1 MPSTLTSTFAYAAHI
16 LSILSLLAATASA
29 HAHSPSLLSHTRVRR
44 GLAAMTYQGCY
55 SSSSGLTDQGSYLY
69 QTSGYCQP
77 ICVDANQAVLA
88 LSGGSDC
95 WCGDV
100 LPPADSKVD
109 DSSCNTPCDGYGS
122 QMCMYQGCCK
132 ILRLPC

>member
-1 MPSTLTSTFAYAAHI
+1 MPSTLPAKSAYAAHT
-16 LSILSLLAATASA
+16 LSILSLLIATTTTHA
-29 HAHSPSLLSHTRVRR
+29 HAHSPSLLSRSTGVKR
-44 GLAAMTYQGCY
+44 GLNAMTYQGCF
-55 SSSSGLTDQGSYLY
+55 SSSSGLSDQGSYTY

-77 ICVDANQAVLA
+77 ICAKANQAVLG

-109 DSSCNTPCDGYGS
+109 DSKCDSPCNGYDKENCTCTPRS
-122 QMCMYQGCCK
+122 LHRK
-132 ILRLPC
+132 